1 MEMEYTATE
10 GKDGGTWCRKDIE
23 HVLLVGYLLLKC

>member
-10 GKDGGTWCRKDIE
+10 GKDGGTWCQRDIE
-23 HVLLVGYLLLKC
+23 HVLLVGTFY